1 MPLPLY
7 TPPTIDPGASLNLS
21 QLIQSVQP
29 VHKKQI
35 LGHFTH
41 KKMEDRISQR
51 TWYENVTYRD
61 ELKVAMIMRSNII
74 SSANPKMK

>member
-7 TPPTIDPGASLNLS
+7 SPTIDPSASLT

-61 ELKVAMIMRSNII
+61 ELKVAMIQKSNII
-74 SSANPKMK
+74 SSAIPKMK

>member
-7 TPPTIDPGASLNLS
+7 TPPTIDPGASLT

-61 ELKVAMIMRSNII
+61 ELKVAMIQKSNII
-74 SSANPKMK
+74 SSAIPKMK